1 MDNKQL
7 TAKAE
12 AMASKAKTA
21 FIGSVDSDGFPNV
34 KGMEIRGRE
43 GLVFYFSTA
52 ADTLRIQH
60 YQASPKAALYIHQGF
75 SGVQLLGRMDVLD
88 DAASKKIV
96 WHEGDEFYYPQG
108 FNDPTFKVLRF
119 TPATGRL
126 NDDKGPHDFV
136 IE

>member
-1 MDNKQL
+1 MVNKQL
-7 TAKAE
+7 TTKAE
-12 AMASKAKTA
+12 AMASKVKTA
-21 FIGSVDSDGFPNV
+21 YIGSIGSDGFPNV

-43 GLVFYFSTA
+43 GLVFYFSTNVA
-52 ADTLRIQH
+52 TLRLQQ
-60 YQASPKAALYIHQGF
+60 YQTNPKAALYIHRGF

-88 DAASKKIV
+88 DDASKRIV

-126 NDDKGPHDFV
+126 NDDKGPHDFTV
-136 IE
+136 E